1 MTNKII
7 IYGTDTWPFCSQARA
22 AYGDKAIYINVEKD
36 PEKFDEML
44 AYSGGKTEIPVIV
57 DGNKVSVGFAGD
69 VSMRGGIPLFG
80 GTWTVKKVS
89 QWET

>member
-1 MTNKII
+1 
-7 IYGTDTWPFCSQARA
+7 
-22 AYGDKAIYINVEKD
+22 VEKD

-80 GTWTVKKVS
+80 GT
-89 QWET
+89 